1 MKVKV
6 SALAF
11 SNNQLLVDLLLKDFP
26 DGVVNSSGQ
35 RMQGEKLVE
44 YFKDAEG
51 AIVGLEQI
59 TGDILD
65 QLPSL
70 KIIAKYGV
78 GLDNIDIEACNVRNV
93 KIGWTGGVNK
103 RSVAEMALGFML
115 ALSRNLYKT
124 SNQLKE
130 LVWNKVGG
138 FQLTGKTIGIIGL
151 GNIGKE
157 LVLLLAPFQCRI
169 LVNDIADVSY
179 FAAENNLIVVPK
191 DQLLAESD
199 IISVHAPLNS
209 STKDLFNKEA
219 FKKMKYGAYLINTA
233 RGGIVNEQDLKE
245 ALKENRI
252 AGAALDVF
260 DPEPPLDQE
269 LLSFPNLI
277 CTPHT
282 GGNAYEAVVAMGV
295 SAITHLKNYKNK
307 DFINNYE

>member
-6 SALAF
+6 STLAF
-11 SNNQLLVDLLLKDFP
+11 SNNQYLVDLLLKDFP
-26 DGVVNSSGQ
+26 NAVFNSAGK
-35 RMQGEKLVE
+35 RMQGETLVE

-78 GLDNIDIEACNVRNV
+78 GLDNIDVEACKARNV
-93 KIGWTGGVNK
+93 AIGWTGGVNK

-130 LVWNKVGG
+130 LVWNKAGG

-151 GNIGKE
+151 GNIGGE
-157 LVLLLAPFQCRI
+157 LVQLLAPFQCRI
-169 LVNDIADVSY
+169 LVNDIADISS
-179 FAAENNLIVVPK
+179 FAAAHDLKVVSK

-199 IISVHAPLNS
+199 IISVHTPLNS
-209 STKDLFNKEA
+209 STKNLFNREA
-219 FKKMKYGAYLINTA
+219 FKKMKSGAYLINTA
-233 RGGIVNEQDLKE
+233 RGGIVNEYDLKE
-245 ALKENRI
+245 ALKENSI

-260 DPEPPLDQE
+260 DPEPPVDQE
-269 LLSFPNLI
+269 LLSYPNLI

-295 SAITHLKNYKNK
+295 SAITHLKNYRDKE
-307 DFINNYE
+307 FIPKP